1 MRTLMTMTAI
11 LFFWAPVLMGQNHS
25 ATDSIMNFLGTDD
38 PQEMD
43 SDEVE
48 RLEYLLDHPLKVNL
62 LDEAELRQSG
72 IFSQYQVAV
81 ITDYIS
87 RHGSVK
93 TSMELSYLDGFSED
107 FVRKVSPFIDL
118 SVNESSASGLRH
130 EAAVR
135 GSGKFTESQT
145 SDASYALKYRINA
158 SDRLTGTIAL
168 SRPYGGDSMAPSVFS
183 GSLAWNSGRLPMKL
197 IIGDFNARFGQ
208 GLTLWNN
215 SFMTSLTTPDNFMKR
230 PTGISQPWSFTGS
243 SSLTGVAADV
253 SFGHWQVSVLTSFPG
268 IKDIQSGKLQFMP
281 AFNLSRFGR
290 YGHVSFTN
298 VCYLP
303 LTTTAPQASV
313 KSGIDAAF
321 CIRGVNIFGEIAY
334 DWISMEPQI
343 LAGTRFKAG
352 EKSDVA
358 LQARAFTNDQ
368 YGMACSGMHTMRKNL
383 LTWVLDAVSNSSG
396 LQIKAQITYEHPFSE
411 SWKLKLRLSERL
423 RTWGLPFRT
432 EARGDFIYTNASWT
446 ASMRMNVLSS
456 DKTGYLSYLEGG
468 YIGEKLTAYLRQGIF
483 FIDDWDDR
491 IYVYE
496 RDAPGSFNVPA
507 MYGRGVWTSM
517 TASLR
522 LSSSLRLYSRASFT
536 SYPFMQKKKPGKAE
550 LKLQLQWR
558 F

>member
-11 LFFWAPVLMGQNHS
+11 LFFWTSVLMGQNHS

-215 SFMTSLTTPDNFMKR
+215 SFMTSEVV
-230 PTGISQPWSFTGS
+230 G
-243 SSLTGVAADV
+243 
-253 SFGHWQVSVLTSFPG
+253 
-268 IKDIQSGKLQFMP
+268 KDTHSPVVF
-281 AFNLSRFGR
+281 
-290 YGHVSFTN
+290 
-298 VCYLP
+298 
-303 LTTTAPQASV
+303 
-313 KSGIDAAF
+313 
-321 CIRGVNIFGEIAY
+321 
-334 DWISMEPQI
+334 
-343 LAGTRFKAG
+343 
-352 EKSDVA
+352 
-358 LQARAFTNDQ
+358 
-368 YGMACSGMHTMRKNL
+368 L
-383 LTWVLDAVSNSSG
+383 LSSG
-396 LQIKAQITYEHPFSE
+396 V
-411 SWKLKLRLSERL
+411 
-423 RTWGLPFRT
+423 
-432 EARGDFIYTNASWT
+432 IYT
-446 ASMRMNVLSS
+446 
-456 DKTGYLSYLEGG
+456 
-468 YIGEKLTAYLRQGIF
+468 
-483 FIDDWDDR
+483 
-491 IYVYE
+491 
-496 RDAPGSFNVPA
+496 
-507 MYGRGVWTSM
+507 
-517 TASLR
+517 
-522 LSSSLRLYSRASFT
+522 
-536 SYPFMQKKKPGKAE
+536 
-550 LKLQLQWR
+550 
-558 F
+558 